1 MFYWMGLNFML
12 NVNQIKMNLNK
23 MRVTRDSNR
32 KSKVG
37 TECVCPSCGSKFIK
51 ETYQQVF
58 CKERPGTYCKDYYWN
73 NVTPTKR
80 NNTTRISPANE
91 RYYMEFIEPNITDD
105 GIDYLCECGS
115 RE

>member
-23 MRVTRDSNR
+23 MRVTRGTN
-32 KSKVG
+32 KKAKVG
-37 TECVCPSCGSKFIK
+37 SECVCPSCGSKFIK

-58 CKERPGTYCKDYYWN
+58 CKKKTGSICKDYYWN

-80 NNTTRISPANE
+80 NNTERISPANE
-91 RYYMEFIEPNITDD
+91 RYYEMFIEPNIIDD
-105 GIDYLCECGS
+105 GLDYLLDCGD
-115 RE
+115 R